1 MWREREREERR
12 EEGITE
18 RGRER
23 ERFFKELAYTTV
35 EACKSEICKA
45 GWEPREELMLQS

>member
-18 RGRER
+18 RGR